1 MGGMGR
7 GGDEEDI
14 RKKKEFGHSM
24 AFYLFLLSLCLSP
37 ALSSSSTTGLTIGTP
52 GTPHGGF

>member
-1 MGGMGR
+1 MGR

-14 RKKKEFGHSM
+14 RKKKNSDILWHFIS
-24 AFYLFLLSLCLSP
+24 FYTLSVSLAP

>member
-1 MGGMGR
+1 
-7 GGDEEDI
+7 
-14 RKKKEFGHSM
+14 M

>member
-1 MGGMGR
+1 MEG